1 MRNKINLRFIVKL
14 IKCTMLL
21 MLSHQ
26 AFGEGAS
33 KRRIEFPEGE
43 GNMLQDK
50 KPTTSPTNSPAN
62 SSSTNTSE
70 SVNAGDKSDAEKEDE
85 EKMSISSVNLYLTT
99 LIEKQDKKIIDL
111 ENTCDALKK
120 YKHMVKS
127 CSNMDC
133 KGCT

>member
-1 MRNKINLRFIVKL
+1 MHDALLVNLKFK
-14 IKCTMLL
+14 
-21 MLSHQ
+21 
-26 AFGEGAS
+26 
-33 KRRIEFPEGE
+33 
-43 GNMLQDK
+43 
-50 KPTTSPTNSPAN
+50 TS
-62 SSSTNTSE
+62 
-70 SVNAGDKSDAEKEDE
+70 KEDE

-133 KGCT
+133 KGCTRGFSPSLFSAHIVICKKIEWNGFSV